1 MGLIGRVPTPNIFKF
16 FRMKDT
22 KEPTRNWDCVLQT
35 RQATNTV
42 LKSAVEVLR
51 KFARNID

>member
-51 KFARNID
+51 KFTRNID